1 MSAEPPKQER
11 EQMLTTAN
19 SGVAVGLAGTF
30 RLLGGAVATAIYT
43 AILTGGFNSAL
54 PSEMTKAIDSAGV
67 PYSRELLAGLIKAAQ
82 TNTAAAYNAVTG
94 ITPALASSAAMATKL
109 AYVNGFKIVYL
120 VAIAF
125 GALAILASLCTVSTD
140 RKLKNNQRAVVL
152 KNELKGSD
160 EVLSK
165 AV

>member
-1 MSAEPPKQER
+1 
-11 EQMLTTAN
+11 MLTIR

-43 AILTGGFNSAL
+43 AILTSGFNSAL

-67 PYSRELLAGLIKAAQ
+67 PYSNELMAGLIKAAQ

-109 AYVNGFKIVYL
+109 AYVHGFKIVYL